1 MVRDRGRTSQKQ
13 TTNEHRCLPSN
24 ASPRKPIRTPPF
36 DRPTGSRAAP
46 KQSELFRGVLD
57 LKEHALR
64 YAIAPEKILTGT
76 VAFRAP
82 HTAEPLRLYNTTCN
96 RHQRTLL
103 GGRSDFTAGSSAVL
117 VSSRFRFG
125 RCSRV
130 FGFMLFSLWFL
141 PPRSGS
147 CNRNDSNK
155 EPKTRMQ
162 GTKRNQDETKTGR
175 TI

>member
-13 TTNEHRCLPSN
+13 TTNEHRCLCSS
-24 ASPRKPIRTPPF
+24 ASLCKPIRTPPF
-36 DRPTGSRAAP
+36 DKPTGSRAAP

-96 RHQRTLL
+96 RHQRNPL
-103 GGRSDFTAGSSAVL
+103 GGRSDFPAGSSAVL
-117 VSSRFRFG
+117 ASSWFRVG
-125 RCSRV
+125 RCSSLFVWFHIV
-130 FGFMLFSLWFL
+130 FALVSAAA
-141 PPRSGS
+141 
-147 CNRNDSNK
+147 
-155 EPKTRMQ
+155 
-162 GTKRNQDETKTGR
+162 KRR
-175 TI
+175 L